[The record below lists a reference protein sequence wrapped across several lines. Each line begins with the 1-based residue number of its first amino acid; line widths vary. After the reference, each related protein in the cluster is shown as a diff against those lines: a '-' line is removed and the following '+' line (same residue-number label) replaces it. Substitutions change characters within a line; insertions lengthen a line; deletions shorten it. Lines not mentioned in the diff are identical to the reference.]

1 MERWQRAH
9 PDWPADLPVALS
21 APGPKGQVIHDA
33 NRAAARG
40 GVRRGALV
48 TASTALCPGLRIDEA
63 RPAEDA
69 AALARLVHWA
79 RRWGPL
85 SAPDGAAGMVIDT
98 TGVAHLF
105 GGEPAM
111 LADIQ
116 GRFASAGLTARVA
129 VGPCWGAAWA
139 LARFGPERAIC
150 HDLADLDPLPVEA
163 LRLSAETC
171 LLLGRLGLKTVAALA
186 AIPRLSLMRRFNR
199 APREDNP
206 LIRLDQLRGALA
218 EPVGAPEPP
227 PLFQALAR
235 LAEPVMDPRDWL
247 PGLTAE
253 VCAAMAARDQGCRRL
268 RLSVFRVDGERR
280 DVVARCAAPS
290 REAAHLLRLWGDRLD
305 RLDPGYGFDLITL
318 TALAT
323 EPLEP
328 AQPRLDAEGPDH
340 ALELAR
346 LVDRLTAR
354 FGPGP
359 ISCPVARESHIP
371 ERAEGPGGV
380 LEVGGGAGEGKGR
393 KAGSVALAPRGGDGA
408 PRLVAQNGNVGAAQ
422 VVTGGGVEKV
432 PSDTARET
440 RGRAKREEGC
450 EVPRGGPSPTIVR
463 GGQAEAGLEQGPTAL
478 GGSGAAPR
486 VVPSGAQ
493 PVSSDTTR
501 ETAGQAKREEGCEPI
516 RDGAS
521 QTMVR
526 GGQAEVRIARWLAA
540 QEVTLRAAKPV
551 PGKAQLVSSDAVR
564 QSESQAKG
572 EEGCEAV
579 RSFPFQVMARGGQVE
594 ARLALGLAAQGLTA
608 GVVQPLPGKAQ
619 QVSADAARQAES
631 RANGEEA
638 NQAIRDGAFQVI
650 VREGHAEVRLLQGP
664 AAQGGTV
671 GVVQP
676 FPGKAQ
682 KVSSDTAPE
691 AESPAKGEEA
701 NKAFRDGP
709 PPVIAGSGQA
719 DVRVVRA
726 SAARSERFSVCSPA
740 RPSGL
745 RLATRPKAEPDAV
758 PSPACK
764 NTPCQTGPRQAS
776 SPDAVSHAPPVD
788 PCPASLAEGNPSPE
802 PGLPAGSSPDPEAD
816 SVSPLRSV
824 TRAAPAPARP
834 APPPARPAPTL
845 AAVPPLI
852 PAAASPPL
860 SAAPL
865 LSPRPIRLFDPP
877 EEIRVLYA
885 VPDGPPA
892 QFVWRRQTLR
902 AARFAGPERIA
913 PEWWRDRPGVRLR
926 DYFRIEDEHGRRLW
940 IFREGMAGD
949 GRGGAPRWFL
959 HGVFA

>member
-33 NRAAARG
+33 NRAAAQG

-129 VGPCWGAAWA
+129 VAPGWGAAWA
-139 LARFGPERAIC
+139 LARFGPERAVC

-227 PLFQALAR
+227 PLFQAVAR

-328 AQPRLDAEGPDH
+328 AQPRLDAEGQDH

-371 ERAEGPGGV
+371 ERAEGPGGP
-380 LEVGGGAGEGKGR
+380 LDVGGGAGEGKGR
-393 KAGSVALAPRGGDGA
+393 KVGGVAPAPRCVDGA

-422 VVTGGGVEKV
+422 AVTGGGVEKV
-432 PSDTARET
+432 LSDTAREA
-440 RGRAKREEGC
+440 RGSTKREEGC
-450 EVPRGGPSPTIVR
+450 EMLRDRPSPTIVR
-463 GGQAEAGLEQGPTAL
+463 GGQAEAGLGQGPTAL
-478 GGSGAAPR
+478 GGIGAALR
-486 VVPSGAQ
+486 VVPSGAP

-521 QTMVR
+521 RAMVR
-526 GGQAEVRIARWLAA
+526 SGQAEVRIARWLAA

-551 PGKAQLVSSDAVR
+551 SGKAQLVSSDAVR

-579 RSFPFQVMARGGQVE
+579 RSFPFQV
-594 ARLALGLAAQGLTA
+594 
-608 GVVQPLPGKAQ
+608 
-619 QVSADAARQAES
+619 
-631 RANGEEA
+631 
-638 NQAIRDGAFQVI
+638 I
-650 VREGHAEVRLLQGP
+650 VREGQAEVRLAQGP
-664 AAQGGTV
+664 TARVTV
-671 GVVQP
+671 GVVQL
-676 FPGKAQ
+676 FPGTAQ

-691 AESPAKGEEA
+691 AESPAKREEA
-701 NKAFRDGP
+701 NEAFRDGS
-709 PPVIAGSGQA
+709 PPVIAGKGQA
-719 DVRVVRA
+719 DARA
-726 SAARSERFSVCSPA
+726 VHASDARSERFSVSSPA

-745 RLATRPKAEPDAV
+745 CLVPRPKVEPDAA
-758 PSPACK
+758 PSPASK
-764 NTPCQTGPRQAS
+764 NNPCQTGPRQATFHS
-776 SPDAVSHAPPVD
+776 AFPDAPQTD
-788 PCPASLAEGNPSPE
+788 PCPASRAEGNPSPE
-802 PGLPAGSSPDPEAD
+802 PGLPTGRSSDPAAD
-816 SVSPLRSV
+816 PASPLRSV
-824 TRAAPAPARP
+824 TRP

-845 AAVPPLI
+845 AAVAPPLT

-860 SAAPL
+860 PAAPP

-940 IFREGMAGD
+940 IFREGMPGD